1 MSKHQPLRNP
11 KSIDPHSSARATL
24 AGPRP
29 RNLHLWL
36 LSLLWVCS
44 IQTASAPLS
53 AQSNSGKITK
63 VASNGD
69 IHFSD
74 GKVVRLQGIDL
85 PSTSRCYGDERQRY
99 MEENLVGKSATY
111 TVEKADL
118 MGKDLA
124 YVNVGGDVGADLI
137 SAGYGFALLSFSYEK
152 QERYERAQANARVNS
167 QGLWN
172 RCEVEC
178 DARGCKTESAFFSCG
193 GSSAGKAPK
202 K

>member
-1 MSKHQPLRNP
+1 M
-11 KSIDPHSSARATL
+11 AM
-24 AGPRP
+24 AGADR
-29 RNLHLWL
+29 RSLSLGL
-36 LSLLWVCS
+36 LSLLCVCAV
-44 IQTASAPLS
+44 QTASAPLS

-63 VASNGD
+63 VADNGD
-69 IHFSD
+69 IYFSD

-111 TVEKADL
+111 TIEKADL

-124 YVNVGGDVGADLI
+124 YVNVSGDVGADLI
-137 SAGYGFALLSFSYEK
+137 SAGYGFALLSFSFEK
-152 QERYERAQANARVNS
+152 QDRYERAQASARANS

-172 RCEVEC
+172 RCEVDC

-193 GSSAGKAPK
+193 GSSAGKNPK